1 MGELRVGLGI
11 DWQIWA
17 AGASEMLRGR
27 ALTDRAGSNVCAACR
42 VELNRGNALPPTR
55 KLLFVSFFV
64 TARYRVLVAAGALQ
78 AGLQIVTAIE
88 RGRRTCAHVM
98 PHAIRGRCGN
108 RTASGDGLGQRRLTA
123 LLGYPLRR
131 PCSIFET
138 AGMKT
143 NPPHP
148 LPIQSTILEYT
159 AYTTLRGRACK
170 F

>member
-108 RTASGDGLGQRRLTA
+108 RTESGDGLGQRRLTA

-148 LPIQSTILEYT
+148 LVKGDSRVNET
-159 AYTTLRGRACK
+159 
-170 F
+170 